1 MKALLALA
9 AAVFTMGFPL
19 QEDLKKPP
27 DLMVVKFTCA
37 RYERGR
43 HMIRS
48 VQDVDTNANEPIRIN
63 QMMKNEPQEVI
74 NRRDMQE
81 RRAELRMAE
90 INAELSKQKGSTL
103 YHYRLEV
110 QNANAAQ
117 PVKSFAW
124 SYQTGEAPDPADRQF
139 FCAIDAKPRESKIID
154 LYSPLGP
161 ARVIDASK
169 AGEKPEK
176 DEKLHVMINLI
187 EYADGSVWK
196 RPAWNPAMFSKES
209 KEKVEHGKCIGL

>member
-1 MKALLALA
+1 MKLLAGLA
-9 AAVFTMGFPL
+9 AILFAIGFPL
-19 QEDLKKPP
+19 QQDLKKPP

-37 RYERGR
+37 RYERGG

-48 VQDVDTNANEPIRIN
+48 VEEPDANANEPISIN
-63 QMMKNEPQEVI
+63 KMMKNEPQEVI

-81 RRAELRMAE
+81 RRTGLRVAE
-90 INAELSKQKGSTL
+90 INAELSKQKGTHV
-103 YHYRLEV
+103 YRYRLEV
-110 QNANAAQ
+110 QNTNAQ

-124 SYQTGEAPDPADRQF
+124 SYQTGDAPDPADRHF
-139 FCAIDAKPRESKIID
+139 FCAIDAKPKENKALD

-169 AGEKPEK
+169 AGEKPE
-176 DEKLHVMINLI
+176 DEKVHVMINLI

-196 RPAWNPAMFSKES
+196 RPAWNPAMFSAES
-209 KEKVEHGKCIGL
+209 KEKVAHGKCIGL

>member
-1 MKALLALA
+1 MKLLLALSA
-9 AAVFTMGFPL
+9 TLFTIGFPL
-19 QEDLKKPP
+19 QNGPKSPP

-37 RYERGR
+37 RYERG

-48 VQDVDTNANEPIRIN
+48 VQEPDANMNEPIRIN
-63 QMMKNEPQEVI
+63 QMIKNEPQEVI

-81 RRAELRMAE
+81 RRAELRAAE

-110 QNANAAQ
+110 QNTNAQ
-117 PVKSFAW
+117 IIKGFAW
-124 SYQTGEAPDPADRQF
+124 SYQPGEVPDPADRHF

-154 LYSPLGP
+154 LYSPLAP
-161 ARVIDASK
+161 IRLLDASK

-176 DEKLHVMINLI
+176 DEKVNVMINLI

-196 RPAWNPAMFSKES
+196 RPAWNAATFSKES
-209 KEKVEHGKCIGL
+209 KEKVAHGKCIGL

>member
-1 MKALLALA
+1 MKLLVGLA
-9 AAVFTMGFPL
+9 ATFLTIWFPL
-19 QEDLKKPP
+19 QDGPKSPP

-37 RYERGR
+37 RYERGA

-48 VQDVDTNANEPIRIN
+48 VQDVDTNNNEPIRIN

-81 RRAELRMAE
+81 RRAGMRAAE
-90 INAELSKQKGSTL
+90 INAELSKQKGTHL

-110 QNANAAQ
+110 QNTNAQ
-117 PVKSFAW
+117 PIKSFAW

-139 FCAIDAKPRESKIID
+139 FCAIDAKPKENKLLD

>member
-9 AAVFTMGFPL
+9 AAVFAIGFPL

-37 RYERGR
+37 RYERGA

-48 VQDVDTNANEPIRIN
+48 VQDVDTNNNEPIRIT

-81 RRAELRMAE
+81 RRAGLRTAE
-90 INAELSKQKGSTL
+90 INAELSKQKGTHL

-110 QNANAAQ
+110 QNTNTQ
-117 PVKSFAW
+117 LIKSFAW

-139 FCAIDAKPRESKIID
+139 FCAIHAKPKENKTLD

-176 DEKLHVMINLI
+176 DEKVHVMINLI

-196 RPAWNPAMFSKES
+196 RPAWNAATFSKES